1 MLEDDCKDRSL
12 VPADVVL
19 SHNDKECIM
28 GLDSVVL
35 REGGST
41 VSVLDNIV
49 VTTEFRWKGK
59 STTTPVPVY
68 CICKTC

>member
-1 MLEDDCKDRSL
+1 MIVAKHRSL

-28 GLDSVVL
+28 GLDSAVL

-41 VSVLDNIV
+41 VSVLDNIASGGN
-49 VTTEFRWKGK
+49 RHCG
-59 STTTPVPVY
+59 
-68 CICKTC
+68 

>member
-35 REGGST
+35 REGSST

-49 VTTEFRWKGK
+49 MTTGI
-59 STTTPVPVY
+59 VDN
-68 CICKTC
+68 

>member
-28 GLDSVVL
+28 GLDSAVL
-35 REGGST
+35 REGT
-41 VSVLDNIV
+41 WLHSVCTGQYGGDN
-49 VTTEFRWKGK
+49 RHCG
-59 STTTPVPVY
+59 
-68 CICKTC
+68 

>member
-1 MLEDDCKDRSL
+1 MKGIVDCKDRSL

-41 VSVLDNIV
+41 VSVLDNNNSGDN
-49 VTTEFRWKGK
+49 RHCG
-59 STTTPVPVY
+59 
-68 CICKTC
+68 